1 MRRLEE
7 SKIDVKNMFV
17 PDHLVCRITDELMTE
32 PVVLTSG
39 FTYEK
44 AQIIQHFRVNG
55 NFDPL
60 TREEVDPNLLIPNR
74 NIKQATQEF
83 LT

>member
-1 MRRLEE
+1 ML
-7 SKIDVKNMFV
+7 S
-17 PDHLVCRITDELMTE
+17 
-32 PVVLTSG
+32 SG

-44 AQIIQHFRVNG
+44 AQIIQHFKVNG

-83 LT
+83 LSSNPWAFEYIPGHSLQDMHL